1 MGLKINGSTSGSI
14 EIDVPAVAGTDTSIT
29 IPATSGGEFIV
40 SDSSGNIDL
49 GPLDINGSAS
59 DDSVNIDASG
69 RLLVGTSTARANFFN
84 STSTGLF
91 QVEGTA
97 GGTNRATMSLTN
109 NSSGNDGAWFVI
121 NKSNGTADG
130 SNTLVSSGNTLGS
143 IGFQGSD
150 GSEFVFGATITAEVD
165 GTPGSNDMPGRL
177 RFATTKDGASSV
189 TNRMEIAQ
197 EGQTRMFADDDAFH
211 AQTGRAAGG
220 TYAVIYGRHSATGVR
235 SGTACFAVYS
245 NGNTVNTNNSYGSLS
260 DIKLKE
266 NIVDAGSQWDDLKAI
281 QVRKYNFKAETN
293 QQTHTQLGVI
303 AQEVELVSP
312 GLVTESPDRDDDGN
326 DLGTTT
332 KSVNYSVLYMKSVK
346 ALQEAMTRI
355 ETLETANAS
364 LEARLTA
371 LEGGAS

>member
-1 MGLKINGSTSGSI
+1 MSRIKVTNLRQDS
-14 EIDVPAVAGTDTSIT
+14 
-29 IPATSGGEFIV
+29 ATSDNI
-40 SDSSGNIDL
+40 SLDSSGNVAFQA
-49 GPLDINGSAS
+49 GSAS
-59 DDSVNIDASG
+59 APSLHFTGDTNTGIYAPAADSVAVVTGGSARTTVDSSG
-69 RLLVGTSTARANFFN
+69 RLLVGTTSSETFNGDQTKLQIKATDASAGISIHRSQATNSPAFISLAMSRA
-84 STSTGLF
+84 GA
-91 QVEGTA
+91 VV
-97 GGTNRATMSLTN
+97 
-109 NSSGNDGAWFVI
+109 NSSDPLGAIYFLGHDGTDI
-121 NKSNGTADG
+121 NSMAA
-130 SNTLVSSGNTLGS
+130 S
-143 IGFQGSD
+143 I
-150 GSEFVFGATITAEVD
+150 TTEVD

-177 RFATTKDGASSV
+177 RFATTKDGASST

-197 EGQTRMFADDDAFH
+197 EGQTRVFSDDDCFH

-293 QQTHTQLGVI
+293 QQTHTQLGVV

-312 GLVTESPDRDDDGN
+312 GLVTESPDRDDEGN

-364 LEARLTA
+364 QAATIAALDARLTA
-371 LEGGAS
+371 LEG